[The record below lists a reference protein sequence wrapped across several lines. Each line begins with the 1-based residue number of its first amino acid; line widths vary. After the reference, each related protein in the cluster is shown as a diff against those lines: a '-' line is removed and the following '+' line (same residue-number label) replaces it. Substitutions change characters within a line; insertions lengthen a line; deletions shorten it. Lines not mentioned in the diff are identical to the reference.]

1 LAFASGAPLKALELA
16 ANKEFSKLEKSFF
29 SDLLKL
35 KIGEL
40 SPVLLASKYADYNLK
55 TICELLLIALQV
67 LMRKSTRAEAGTA
80 YYSEDLD
87 KLCNTLFSKINS
99 QKLFSYWDKILQI
112 RQALLASISLNKQFL
127 LEDLFLTW
135 LEI

>member
-1 LAFASGAPLKALELA
+1 
-16 ANKEFSKLEKSFF
+16 
-29 SDLLKL
+29 LKL

-40 SPVLLASKYADYNLK
+40 SPVLLATKYADYEPL
-55 TICELLLIALQV
+55 IISELLLIVLQV
-67 LMRKSTRAEAGTA
+67 LVKKSTRAEENTAG
-80 YYSEDLD
+80 YGEDLD
-87 KLCNTLFSKINS
+87 RLCNALFSKTNN
-99 QKLFSYWDKILQI
+99 QKLFYYWDKILQI